1 MAQAYRS
8 NTLAGALTRLQRRLR
23 VLAFTARRDAVPR
36 TPGDVAVFMAC
47 SAFWLLFC
55 YAWAAM
61 LGVVRV

>member
-23 VLAFTARRDAVPR
+23 VLAFTVRRDAVPR
-36 TPGDVAVFMAC
+36 TPGELAGFLVG

-55 YAWAAM
+55 YAWAVM
-61 LGVVRV
+61 LGVARV